1 MKNNQKYLVIFV
13 GMIALALPGCRF
25 RREISV
31 SMPAESEEQI
41 QVESNTNIEKEDGR
55 NYLESV
61 KLKRNDNTDLNQ
73 FAQLLLGVPTIEEA
87 IFSIFYLALSA
98 EPARNQAICCSLYVC
113 CTSKL
118 SLLPSS

>member
-41 QVESNTNIEKEDGR
+41 QVEDTMIIKM
-55 NYLESV
+55 
-61 KLKRNDNTDLNQ
+61 
-73 FAQLLLGVPTIEEA
+73 
-87 IFSIFYLALSA
+87 
-98 EPARNQAICCSLYVC
+98 
-113 CTSKL
+113 
-118 SLLPSS
+118 

>member
-25 RREISV
+25 REISV

-41 QVESNTNIEKEDGR
+41 QVESNTNIEKKDGR

-87 IFSIFYLALSA
+87 EQYKPETFLG
-98 EPARNQAICCSLYVC
+98 
-113 CTSKL
+113 
-118 SLLPSS
+118 